1 VKKKNLQEKL
11 IRDYVRWVL
20 LDEAPIVY
28 KEPKSDQEKT
38 ALLKLFDWAVGRAK
52 SRPGFFGPSD
62 FAEAAEARKLAVE
75 GEWMSLLQILRIILN
90 TMKVQGIVPGE
101 ASFT

>member
-1 VKKKNLQEKL
+1 MKKKNLQEKL
-11 IRDYVRWVL
+11 IRDYVRCIL
-20 LDEAPIVY
+20 LSEAPIVY

-62 FAEAAEARKLAVE
+62 FAEAAEARKSAVE
-75 GEWMSLLQILRIILN
+75 GDWISLLQILRIILS
-90 TMKVQGIVPGE
+90 TMKVPGIVPGE
-101 ASFT
+101 ASYA